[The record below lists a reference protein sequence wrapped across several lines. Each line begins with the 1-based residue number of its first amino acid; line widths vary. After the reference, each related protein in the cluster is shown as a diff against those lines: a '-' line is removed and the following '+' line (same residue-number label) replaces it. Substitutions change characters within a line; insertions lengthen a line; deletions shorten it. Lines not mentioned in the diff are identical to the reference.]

1 VERKRRGANQRP
13 KGPRPPRGR
22 TGGALLRAALR
33 AAPLVL
39 LAACPWPGS
48 GPDCR
53 PISDAAP
60 LPVGLEESSGVA
72 VSRSHPGV
80 FWTHDDGAAP
90 YLFAVDASG
99 ALIGRVRLD
108 APPLVDWE
116 DLEIAACG
124 AQHCLY
130 AADTGDN
137 FLRRDTL
144 RILRFPEPD
153 PRRDTVVTVE
163 VLDVLLPDGPRDIEA
178 LFVLPGERLHLVS
191 KGGESS
197 VSVYRAPTPVRFGE
211 GAVTFEEVQRLS
223 EGPRVLP
230 RQVTGASATPD
241 GEGVVVRTYET
252 LHLHRVRGDTL
263 VAIEGGTV
271 NLRTLREAQGE
282 GVGVGDDGVIA
293 LTSEAGPFGQQ
304 GSIQLLRCGW

>member
-1 VERKRRGANQRP
+1 VAPKRRAAP
-13 KGPRPPRGR
+13 TGPP
-22 TGGALLRAALR
+22 LLRAALK

-60 LPVGLEESSGVA
+60 LPPGLEESSGVA
-72 VSRSHPGV
+72 VSRTHPGV

-108 APPLVDWE
+108 GPPLVDWE
-116 DLEIAACG
+116 DLELAACG

-137 FLRRDTL
+137 FLRRETL

-191 KGGESS
+191 KGGGSPI
-197 VSVYRAPTPVRFGE
+197 SVYRAPTPVRFDAA
-211 GAVTFEEVQRLS
+211 GAATFQEVQRLS
-223 EGPRVLP
+223 DGPVTLP
-230 RQVTGASATPD
+230 RRVTGASATLD
-241 GEGVVVRTYET
+241 GEGVVVRSYET
-252 LHLHRVRGDTL
+252 LQLHRVRGDTL
-263 VAIEGGTV
+263 AALEGGTV

-293 LTSEAGPFGQQ
+293 LTSEAGPFGQH
-304 GSIQLLRCGW
+304 GSIQLMRCGW